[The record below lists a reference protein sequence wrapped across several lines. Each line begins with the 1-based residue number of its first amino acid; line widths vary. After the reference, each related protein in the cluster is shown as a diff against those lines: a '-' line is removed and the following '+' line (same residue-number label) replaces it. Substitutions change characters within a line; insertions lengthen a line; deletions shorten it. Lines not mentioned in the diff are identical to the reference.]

1 MNQGRARLP
10 KQLRVLSLPIMLLV
24 VASIVFALLAT
35 TVWSAEG
42 DRRSFALDSANTTP
56 HGIWSDGTTMWV
68 NDFDD
73 NKLYAYTL
81 ANGSRDT
88 SKEFALTA
96 ANTNLHGLWSDG
108 TTMWGSDSDDNK
120 IYAYTLSNGN
130 TDSNKDFALT
140 SANTDPRGIWSDGT
154 TMWVADYAD
163 HKLYAYQLS
172 DGSTDST
179 KDFAL
184 APANTKPRGIWSD
197 GTTMWVVDLDDAKIY
212 AYQLSDGSTDS
223 TKDFDTLAAMGN
235 GQPTGLWSDG
245 TTMWVVDHTDDKV
258 YTHNAND
265 YPLNSAND
273 SPRGVFSDGTTMWIV
288 DSDDGVV
295 FAYAVSDKSRDAAK
309 DITTLAAAGNDN
321 PLGLWSDGTTAW
333 ISDTTDDKLYAYTL
347 STKARDAGKDIS
359 LHTNNA
365 DVKNIWSDG
374 TTIWVVDSGDY
385 KLYSYNLS
393 TKARDISK
401 EFDTLGAAGN
411 NDPRGIW
418 SDGAT
423 MWVSDY
429 VDKKLYAYNLDS
441 KARVE
446 QPAGTYF
453 QDRTLDPDND
463 TPHDIWSDGPTI
475 WVSNDTPNS
484 LFAYGVG
491 TAITGITVRSVG
503 PEIIQVIVGLANI
516 DTTTGVYFRH
526 RVASPPGA
534 WTTASMNAVANATSV
549 TDKITSGLVAGT
561 EYEFEVSLYA
571 NYAVPRNAT
580 HTHLGTSLFLLDVN
594 DDAMW
599 EVTDMTDVAGTDTL
613 VGSMTVNAYGGTELD
628 GWIYI
633 IDGLNRSLHR
643 SRTPHTTSSF
653 TNLGT
658 LPTTAAKVDGMFSMD
673 GDLYGVNHD
682 DLFLIANPTNPSAAI
697 TLLDLPPDLV
707 AHTAWCVAC
716 GATAVGSDAY
726 VFDDTDKMLY
736 RITDI
741 ADASSATGNVVS
753 QLVGKSVRS
762 LVEFNGRLFAN
773 HEQEE
778 DLYEITGFT
787 TSSPTATKIGDYH
800 DTLSNITAMM
810 SWSNN
815 PAPIV
820 SSVTIDSI
828 TGATA
833 TANITATDATSAGVD
848 FLFRYR
854 IGTTGAWTDASSVN
868 STTTT
873 AAISV
878 TGLTALQ
885 AYNYQASLDSAFP
898 EDDLTE
904 GTFTTVAATTQ
915 LGKVSGVVLTAPID
929 NGLTVTWNS
938 VTTATSYR
946 VRWATT
952 SGGQSSS
959 NEAVVNGVTHA
970 IPGLTTND
978 EYFVQVRAETT
989 AAGYTSGLYSDEV
1002 SKWTSIPAPT
1012 NVTTSTTATTI
1023 TVTWDAVAGA
1033 TAYEVWY
1040 NASGGTR
1047 FDVTGSPL
1055 PRTYTIM
1062 GLTTGTA
1069 YEVWTA
1075 AKIGSAEGR
1084 FSARISVT
1092 PAAPVAPQ
1100 APTDLALVAGFGTI
1114 TASWTAPTDTG
1125 NAAITGYLLEYQV
1138 QGASQWVA
1146 IDLLNVVSHEIP
1158 SLTAGTTYT
1167 VRVAAKNSAGTGPYS
1182 AKPYPSVKAEG
1193 PPDKPESAG
1202 ARISI
1207 SADSSTLSQMEIY
1220 WPTPDGNG
1228 GGVTS
1233 YDLRY
1238 RVVGNSTWTT
1248 VNQSGTTYTATGLTL
1263 HKKYEMQVRAT
1274 NSHGSSDYSSLADV
1288 QFSPRWLYMI
1298 EASDS
1303 SGTGLSRWSGNAA
1316 TSLGTVLTASDGSDL
1331 ATLDNRLF
1339 AIRSGAPDLYEIDP
1353 STNTSNKICSFTL
1366 SGSAYGLAGLQGDLY
1381 LYNQGSIYTLDESSC
1396 VTSLV
1401 GATGR
1406 ADIRG
1411 MAATDGVLYA
1421 MVTASSHAFPFI
1433 VDVGDGSVAQLSQ
1446 TATFSLGAIN
1456 AVAAN
1461 GYRLYLPTYTNA
1473 GGLKYISLR
1482 NLSSGLEGQRNYGNA
1497 AIENVHGAAVLTMI
1511 PPGAPTLTSANPSPG
1526 SITLVWTAPTDTGT
1540 GSLTGY
1546 SVQYKLSSDTTW
1558 TDWTFSGTS
1567 TSTAITALQSGT
1579 SYDVRVAAK
1588 NAIGAGEYALAT
1600 LSPGATTP
1608 GVPQSL
1614 VLTPT
1619 ATGGQI
1625 EADWSAPSSTGGS
1638 TITGYSVQYKRGTSN
1653 TWIDW
1658 SHTGTTTTAT
1668 ITGLTNGTEYDVRVA
1683 TRNLIGMG
1691 SYTTKESVAPNVRVD
1706 APANITTTPGTD
1718 NIAVDWGDVTDAT
1731 GYVIQWS
1738 TTSMDYSGS
1747 HDTTNQAATSA
1758 SNYQIT
1764 GLPENT
1770 LYFIRIKATSP

>member
-1 MNQGRARLP
+1 MNQRPAQARRR
-10 KQLRVLSLPIMLLV
+10 LRVAFLPIVVLL
-24 VASIVFALLAT
+24 VASIAIAMLAT
-35 TVWSAEG
+35 SVWSAEG
-42 DRRSFALDSANTTP
+42 DRRSFALNSANTTP

-108 TTMWGSDSDDNK
+108 TTIWGSDSDDNK

-163 HKLYAYQLS
+163 NKLYAYQLS

-184 APANTKPRGIWSD
+184 TPANTKPRGIWSD

-295 FAYAVSDKSRDAAK
+295 FAYSVSDKSRDAAK

-365 DVKNIWSDG
+365 DVKNIWSDA

-385 KLYSYNLS
+385 KLYAYNLS

-453 QDRTLDPDND
+453 QDRALDPDND

-503 PEIIQVIVGLANI
+503 PEIIQVIVDLANI

-549 TDKITSGLVAGT
+549 TEKITSGLVAGT

-580 HTHLGTSLFLLDVN
+580 HTHLGTSLFLIDVN

-599 EVTDMTDVAGTDTL
+599 EVTDMTDVGGTDTR
-613 VGSMTVNAYGGTELD
+613 VGDMTVNAYGGTELD

-658 LPTTAAKVDGMFSMD
+658 LPTAAAKVDGMFSMD

-682 DLFLIANPTNPSAAI
+682 DLFLIADPTNPEADI

-716 GATAVGSDAY
+716 GATAVGSNAY

-787 TSSPTATKIGDYH
+787 TSSPKATKIGDYH

-820 SSVTIDSI
+820 SSVSIDSI

-833 TANITATDATSAGVD
+833 TANITATAATSAGVD

-854 IGTTGAWTDASSVN
+854 IGTSGAWTDASSVN
-868 STTTT
+868 SATTT

-885 AYNYQASLDSAFP
+885 AYNYEASLDSAFP
-898 EDDLTE
+898 DDDRTE

-915 LGKVSGVVLTAPID
+915 LGKVSGVVLTTPVD
-929 NGLTVTWNS
+929 NGLTVTWNP
-938 VTTATSYR
+938 VTTAASYR
-946 VRWATT
+946 VQWATS

-959 NEAVVNGVTHA
+959 NEAVVSGVTYA
-970 IPGLTTND
+970 IPGLATNVQ
-978 EYFVQVRAETT
+978 YFVRVRAETT

-1002 SKWTSIPAPT
+1002 SKWTTIPAPT
-1012 NVTTSTTATTI
+1012 NVATSTTSTTI

-1047 FDVTGSPL
+1047 FDVTGSPP
-1055 PRTYTIM
+1055 PRTYTIT
-1062 GLTTGTA
+1062 GLITGTA

-1092 PAAPVAPQ
+1092 PVAPVAPQ
-1100 APTDLALVAGFGTI
+1100 APTDLTLVAGFGTI

-1138 QGASQWVA
+1138 KGASQWAA
-1146 IDLLNVVSHEIP
+1146 IDLLNVVSHEVP
-1158 SLTAGTTYT
+1158 SLIAGTTYT
-1167 VRVAAKNSAGTGPYS
+1167 VRVAAKNSVGTGPYS

-1238 RVVGNSTWTT
+1238 RIVGNSTWTT
-1248 VNQSGTTYTATGLTL
+1248 VNQSGTTYNATGLTL

-1274 NSHGSSDYSSLADV
+1274 NSHGSSDYSNLADV

-1298 EASDS
+1298 DT
-1303 SGTGLSRWSGNAA
+1303 SGTGTNLSRWSGNSA
-1316 TSLGTVLTASDGSDL
+1316 TSLGTVLAAPASDGSDL
-1331 ATLDNRLF
+1331 ATLDDRLF
-1339 AIRSGAPDLYEIDP
+1339 LIRSGENKLYEIDP
-1353 STNTSNKICSFTL
+1353 ATNLATEVCAFTVV
-1366 SGSAYGLAGLQGDLY
+1366 GAPTGLAGLSGDLY
-1381 LYNQGSIYTLDESSC
+1381 LYAGGSIYTLDESSC
-1396 VTSLV
+1396 AVSAV

-1406 ADIRG
+1406 ADLKG
-1411 MAATDGVLYA
+1411 MTATDGILYMA
-1421 MVTASSHAFPFI
+1421 ETIATYVYLFK
-1433 VDVGDGSVAQLSQ
+1433 VDTSDGSITNFA
-1446 TATFSLGAIN
+1446 TANTGQAHT
-1456 AVAAN
+1456 VAAN
-1461 GYRLYLPTYTNA
+1461 GYRLYVPTYANV
-1473 GGLKYISLR
+1473 GGLQRISLR
-1482 NLSSGLEGQRNYGNA
+1482 NLGSGREGQRNYGNA
-1497 AIENVHGAAVLTMI
+1497 AIDEVSGAAVLTMI
-1511 PPGAPTLTSANPSPG
+1511 PAGAPTLTSANPSPG
-1526 SITLVWTAPTDTGT
+1526 SITLVWSAPSETGT

-1546 SVQYKLSSDTTW
+1546 SVQYKLSTDTTW
-1558 TDWTFSGTS
+1558 TDWTFAGTGTTTVI
-1567 TSTAITALQSGT
+1567 TSLQSGT

-1588 NAIGAGEYALAT
+1588 NAIGPGSYALAT
-1600 LSPGATTP
+1600 VSPGATTP

-1619 ATGGQI
+1619 FNGGRI
-1625 EADWSAPSSTGGS
+1625 KADWGAPSSTGGS
-1638 TITGYSVQYKRGTSN
+1638 TITGYTVQYKVGTSN
-1653 TWIDW
+1653 TWISW
-1658 SHTGTTTTAT
+1658 PHTGTGTTST

-1683 TRNLIGMG
+1683 ARNLLGTG
-1691 SYTTKESVAPNVRVD
+1691 TYTEESATPNVRLA
-1706 APANITTTPGTD
+1706 APPNIITTPATD
-1718 NIAVDWGDVTDAT
+1718 NIAVDWGNVTGAA

-1738 TTSMDYSGS
+1738 TTSGDYSAS
-1747 HDTTNQAATSA
+1747 QSTTNQATITA
-1758 SNYQIT
+1758 SDYQIT
-1764 GLPENT
+1764 GLAEDT
-1770 LYFIRIKATSP
+1770 LYFIRIKATVP

>member
-1 MNQGRARLP
+1 MNQSPARLP
-10 KQLRVLSLPIMLLV
+10 KQLRVVFLPFAILV
-24 VASIVFALLAT
+24 VASIAIAMLASS
-35 TVWSAEG
+35 VWSAEG
-42 DRRSFALDSANTTP
+42 DRGSFALTSANTTP

-73 NKLYAYTL
+73 NKLYAYRL
-81 ANGSRDT
+81 SNGSRDT
-88 SKEFALTA
+88 SKEIALTS
-96 ANTNLHGLWSDG
+96 ANTNLHGLWSNG

-120 IYAYTLSNGN
+120 IYAYTLANGS

-140 SANTDPRGIWSDGT
+140 SANTDPRGIWSNGT
-154 TMWVADYAD
+154 TMWVADYSD
-163 HKLYAYQLS
+163 EKLYAYTLS
-172 DGSTDST
+172 DGSTDSS

-184 APANTKPRGIWSD
+184 DSANTRPRGLWSD

-212 AYQLSDGSTDS
+212 AYTLSDGSRDS
-223 TKDFDTLAAMGN
+223 SKDFVTLQAAGN

-265 YPLNSAND
+265 YALASGND
-273 SPRGVFSDGTTMWIV
+273 SPGGVWSDGTTMWVV
-288 DSDDGVV
+288 DRNGGVV
-295 FAYAVSDKSRDAAK
+295 FAYTVSDKSRDSAK
-309 DITTLAAAGNDN
+309 DFTTLDAAGNDN
-321 PLGLWSDGTTAW
+321 PRGIWADGTTAW
-333 ISDTTDDKLYAYTL
+333 ISDPADDKLYAYNF
-347 STKARDAGKDIS
+347 STKARDAAKDIS
-359 LHTNNA
+359 LHANNS
-365 DVKNIWSDG
+365 DVEGIWSDG
-374 TTIWVVDSGDY
+374 TTIWVVDHLDDKVY
-385 KLYSYNLS
+385 AYNLS
-393 TKARDISK
+393 TKARDTSE
-401 EFDTLGAAGN
+401 EFDTLVAAGN
-411 NDPRGIW
+411 TDSRGIW
-418 SDGAT
+418 SDGTT
-423 MWVSDY
+423 MWVSDAI
-429 VDKKLYAYNLDS
+429 DDKLYAYNLDS

-446 QPAGTYF
+446 QPSGTYP
-453 QDRTLDPDND
+453 QDRALDPEND
-463 TPHDIWSDGPTI
+463 IPHDIWSDGATL
-475 WVSNDTPNS
+475 WVSNDTPNF
-484 LFAYGVG
+484 LFAYEVG
-491 TAITGITVRSVG
+491 AAIASITVRSAG
-503 PEIIQVIVGLANI
+503 PEIIQVIAGLANI
-516 DTTTGVYFRH
+516 DGTTSLYFRH
-526 RVASPPGA
+526 RVASPPGV
-534 WTTASMNAVANATSV
+534 WTTSSMNAVANTSSV
-549 TDKITSGLVAGT
+549 TEKITSGLVADT
-561 EYEFEVSLYA
+561 EYDFEVSISSA
-571 NYAVPRNAT
+571 FVPSIKTT
-580 HTHLGTSLFLLDVN
+580 HTHLGTSLFLIDVN
-594 DDAMW
+594 DDEMW
-599 EVTDMTDVAGTDTL
+599 EVTDMSDVAGTDTE

-653 TNLGT
+653 ENLGT
-658 LPTTAAKVDGMFSMD
+658 LPTNAAKVDGMFSMD
-673 GDLYGVNHD
+673 GNLYGVNHD
-682 DLFLIANPTNPSAAI
+682 DLFLIPNPTNPEAEI

-707 AHTAWCVAC
+707 SHTAWCVAC
-716 GATAVGSDAY
+716 GATAVGSNAY

-741 ADASSATGNVVS
+741 ADPSSALGNVVS
-753 QLVGKSVRS
+753 GLAGKAVRS
-762 LVEFNGRLFAN
+762 IVEFNGRLFAN

-787 TSSPTATKIGDYH
+787 TTSIKATKIGDYQN
-800 DTLSNITAMM
+800 TLSNITAMM

-820 SSVTIDSI
+820 SSVSIGSI

-833 TANITATDATSAGVD
+833 TANITATAATPAGVD
-848 FLFRYR
+848 FRFRYR
-854 IGTTGAWTDASSVN
+854 IGSTGAWTDASSVN

-885 AYNYQASLDSAFP
+885 AYNYEASLDAEFP
-898 EDDLTE
+898 DDDRTE
-904 GTFTTVAATTQ
+904 GTFTTGAATTQ
-915 LGKVSGVVLTAPID
+915 LGKVSGVVLTTPVD
-929 NGLTVTWNS
+929 NGLTATWDS
-938 VTTATSYR
+938 VTTAASYR
-946 VRWATT
+946 VQWATS
-952 SGGQSSS
+952 SGGQSST
-959 NEAVVNGVTHA
+959 NEAVVSGVTYA
-970 IPGLTTND
+970 IPGLATNVQ
-978 EYFVQVRAETT
+978 YFVRVRAETT

-1012 NVTTSTTATTI
+1012 NVTTSATATTI

-1040 NASGGTR
+1040 DVAGGTK

-1062 GLTTGTA
+1062 GLTTGTT

-1092 PAAPVAPQ
+1092 PFAPVAPQ

-1138 QGASQWVA
+1138 KGASQWVA
-1146 IDLLNVVSHEIP
+1146 IDLLNVASHEVP
-1158 SLTAGTTYT
+1158 SLIAGTTYT
-1167 VRVAAKNSAGTGPYS
+1167 VRVAAKNSVGTGPYS
-1182 AKPYPSVKAEG
+1182 DKPYPSVKAEG

-1220 WPTPDGNG
+1220 WLTPDGNG

-1238 RVVGNSTWTT
+1238 RVVGNNTWTT
-1248 VNQSGTTYTATGLTL
+1248 VTQGGATYNATGLAL

-1274 NSHGSSDYSSLADV
+1274 NSHGSSDYSTLADV
-1288 QFSPRWLYMI
+1288 QFSPRWLYML

-1303 SGTGLSRWSGNAA
+1303 SGTDLSRWSGNSA
-1316 TSLGTVLTASDGSDL
+1316 TSLGTILTASDGSDL

-1353 STNTSNKICSFTL
+1353 STNTSTKICSFTL

-1381 LYNQGSIYTLDESSC
+1381 LYNQGSIYTLDEASC
-1396 VTSLV
+1396 ATSLV

-1411 MAATDGVLYA
+1411 MTATDGVLYA
-1421 MVTASSHAFPFI
+1421 MVSASSHAFPFT
-1433 VDVGDGSVAQLSQ
+1433 VDAGDGSIAQLST

-1482 NLSSGLEGQRNYGNA
+1482 NLSSGLEGQRNYGNT
-1497 AIENVHGAAVLTMI
+1497 AIDNVHGAAVLTMI
-1511 PPGAPTLTSANPSPG
+1511 PAGVPTLDSATPSPG
-1526 SITLVWTAPTDTGT
+1526 SITLVWSAPSETGT

-1546 SVQYKLSSDTTW
+1546 SVQYKLTANTTW
-1558 TDWTFSGTS
+1558 VDWTFAGTG
-1567 TSTAITALQSGT
+1567 TNTTIAALQSGT

-1588 NAIGAGEYALAT
+1588 NAVGAGAYALAT
-1600 LSPGATTP
+1600 VSPGATTP
-1608 GVPQSL
+1608 GVPQSFSAYL
-1614 VLTPT
+1614 HRRADRGQLERSQLNWREYNHRVFGPVQS
-1619 ATGGQI
+1619 GGQ
-1625 EADWSAPSSTGGS
+1625 
-1638 TITGYSVQYKRGTSN
+1638 Q
-1653 TWIDW
+1653 
-1658 SHTGTTTTAT
+1658 H
-1668 ITGLTNGTEYDVRVA
+1668 
-1683 TRNLIGMG
+1683 
-1691 SYTTKESVAPNVRVD
+1691 
-1706 APANITTTPGTD
+1706 
-1718 NIAVDWGDVTDAT
+1718 
-1731 GYVIQWS
+1731 
-1738 TTSMDYSGS
+1738 MD
-1747 HDTTNQAATSA
+1747 
-1758 SNYQIT
+1758 
-1764 GLPENT
+1764 
-1770 LYFIRIKATSP
+1770 